1 MNELRQRAIE
11 DIRADWT
18 EAEEAS
24 YRDWIESTPEAIRP
38 DPMELENLYWQAMAE
53 RSQKDCTELRKE
65 RGAALEQAVESAESR
80 QHKYAFSNEPDVC
93 ACGLP
98 RTDKLHISRM

>member
-18 EAEEAS
+18 EAEEAG

-38 DPMELENLYWQAMAE
+38 DPMELENLYWQARAE
-53 RSQKDCTELRKE
+53 R
-65 RGAALEQAVESAESR
+65 
-80 QHKYAFSNEPDVC
+80 
-93 ACGLP
+93 
-98 RTDKLHISRM
+98 